1 MTTQIFILSL
11 FAFFA
16 LASITGAA
24 ILLLLFKK
32 NRPRYISYWATG
44 SILTGVG
51 VILVMLKA
59 ELPEFIWYKFA
70 NALVV
75 SGAVLVNFSLAS
87 LAGEKIAPRAALIKT
102 GLAFLLLIGSLV
114 AVSEVFGSIHQPIVI
129 ALTSS
134 ILSFYG
140 AYFCLKIQK
149 QIHYKL
155 ASTLTI
161 AFLLFGTVWFIRL
174 LTLASFNVGFA
185 TDGGLINVF
194 TFTALLFLGLM
205 RYIVFIGLVVG
216 ISEDEKY
223 QLAESFNQLKLDI
236 ANDKVAISEQQ
247 LRYVLNATGDGV
259 WDWNILTGEVKHNPR
274 WLEMLGE
281 DSSQP
286 FFSVDDFKSRIHPND
301 LDLVQ
306 KHLNLTLEKDV
317 AYLIQYRMIRRDG
330 RQIWV
335 QDAGSVVERS
345 TEGRPIRMVGAIS
358 DITKDRVAE
367 EKIQNLIY
375 FDSLTGLP
383 NRQFIHRKFK
393 EILSQPAD
401 ENRFMGLMYI
411 DLDQFKIINDTY
423 GHQTGDVLLQK
434 FSDRIQGVA
443 RPTDVVS
450 RIGGDEFLL
459 LIQGDGSSYE
469 ATKLFIEEV
478 ASRIFK
484 DLAVDFNLG
493 KNIFAK
499 TTVSIGIV
507 IFTDD
512 KAHFDPLLK
521 SADIAMYAAKESMD
535 NSYCFF
541 DEKLSADFE
550 RRSELFSGLGEAS
563 KLDQF
568 YIEYQPIVD
577 QNKQCFAYEA
587 LARWRH
593 PSLGNVMPDD
603 FIPFAEKSGQ
613 IMEVGEAIL
622 KEIFSSQAILSHIKV
637 DGGPY
642 LFINISATQLMNVG
656 FVDQF
661 FSLCEKYDVPV
672 HKLHLEI
679 TEGAY
684 LSNIDAAI
692 RVINRF
698 TSKGVRFILDD
709 FGTGYSSLAYLQKL
723 PIQYI
728 KLDKSFVS
736 GIVSGR
742 EYRVLAKNIMS
753 LADSLGLEVIA
764 EGVETEEQFEMLL
777 LQGSHYFQGW
787 YFGRPEKLLS

>member
-1 MTTQIFILSL
+1 MTTKIFILSL
-11 FAFFA
+11 FSFFA
-16 LASITGAA
+16 LASIAGAV
-24 ILLLLFKK
+24 LLLFLFKR
-32 NRPRYISYWATG
+32 NRPRYILYWAIG
-44 SILTGVG
+44 CLLTAAG
-51 VILVMLKA
+51 VILIILKA

-70 NALVV
+70 NGLAV

-87 LAGEKIAPRAALIKT
+87 LAGEKITPRAVLIKT

-114 AVSEVFGSIHQPIVI
+114 AVSEVFDSKHQPIII
-129 ALTSS
+129 ALASS
-134 ILSFYG
+134 ALSFYG

-149 QIHYKL
+149 QIYLKL
-155 ASTLTI
+155 ATTLTI
-161 AFLLFGTVWFIRL
+161 VFFLVGIVWFIRL
-174 LTLASFNVGFA
+174 LTLVFLNVGFA
-185 TDGGLINVF
+185 TDGGTINVF
-194 TFTALLFLGLM
+194 TYSVLLFLGLI
-205 RYIVFIGLVVG
+205 RYIVFIGLVIG
-216 ISEDEKY
+216 ISENEKY

-236 ANDKVAISEQQ
+236 ANDKIAKSEQQ

-274 WLEMLGE
+274 WIEMLGE
-281 DSSQP
+281 DPNQSY
-286 FFSVDDFKSRIHPND
+286 FSVDDFKSRIHPD
-301 LDLVQ
+301 DVDLVQ

-317 AYLIQYRMIRRDG
+317 AYLVQYRMIRLDG

-335 QDAGSVVERS
+335 QDTGSVVERS
-345 TEGRPIRMVGAIS
+345 AAGRPMRMVGAIS
-358 DITKDRVAE
+358 DITEEKNAE

-393 EILSQPAD
+393 EILSQSTD

-423 GHQTGDVLLQK
+423 GHQNGDVLLQK
-434 FSDRIQGVA
+434 FSDRILGAV
-443 RPTDVVS
+443 RPTDIVS

-459 LIQGDGSSYE
+459 LIQGAGSSYQ

-478 ASRIFK
+478 VGRIFE
-484 DLAVDFNLG
+484 DLAEDFNLG
-493 KNIFAK
+493 KHAIVK
-499 TTVSIGIV
+499 TTVSIGII
-507 IFTDD
+507 IFTND
-512 KAHFDPLLK
+512 KAHFDPILK
-521 SADIAMYAAKESMD
+521 SADIAMYAAKGSMA
-535 NSYCFF
+535 NSYRFF
-541 DEKLSADFE
+541 DEKLCADFE
-550 RRSELFSGLGEAS
+550 RKSELFSGLGKAS

-577 QNKQCFAYEA
+577 HNKQYFAYEA
-587 LARWRH
+587 LARWSH

-613 IMEVGEAIL
+613 MIEVGEAIL
-622 KEIFSSQAILSHIKV
+622 RKIFSSQAILNHIKV

-642 LFINISATQLMNVG
+642 LFINISANQLINLG
-656 FVDQF
+656 FVNQF
-661 FSLCEKYDVPV
+661 FGLCEQYDVPT

-684 LSNIDAAI
+684 LSNIDEAT
-692 RVINRF
+692 RVMNQFI
-698 TSKGVRFILDD
+698 SKGVRFILDD
-709 FGTGYSSLAYLQKL
+709 FGTGYSSLTYLQKL

-736 GIVSGR
+736 DILLSRDDRVIV
-742 EYRVLAKNIMS
+742 KNIMS

-764 EGVETEEQFEMLL
+764 EGVETEEQFEILSL
-777 LQGSHYFQGW
+777 KGCHYFQGW